1 MMFQPALPIGGY
13 AGWRF
18 LNRTMEAQQASFA
31 RSPQVTRDLEHF
43 RARIGEIDTAEALV
57 SDRRLL
63 RVALGAFGL
72 EADINNRFFIRKV
85 LEDGTLDPGALGNR
99 LADKRYLEMSR
110 AFGFGDF
117 DVPRSKLGDFG
128 DRIAQAFVTRQF
140 EVAVGGQD
148 ENLRLALTLRRELGD
163 IAAREAGERT
173 RWFSVLGNP
182 PLRKA
187 FETAFGL
194 PASFATLDIDRQLSV
209 MQTRAR
215 GAFGDDSVAQ
225 FADPERREALVRRF
239 LLRADATG
247 AGGGLSPTVPGSAA
261 LQLLQ
266 AMPPGG
272 LAGLRVRF

>member
-1 MMFQPALPIGGY
+1 MIFQPALPLGGY
-13 AGWRF
+13 VGWRF
-18 LNRTMEAQQASFA
+18 LNRTMETQQAALA
-31 RSPQVTRDLEHF
+31 RSPQVSRDVDHF
-43 RARIGEIDTAEALV
+43 RSRIGQIDSAEALV

-72 EADINNRFFIRKV
+72 ESDINNRFFIRKV
-85 LEDGTLDPGALGNR
+85 LEDGTLDPKALGNR
-99 LADKRYLEMSR
+99 LADKRYLEFSR

-117 DVPRSKLGDFG
+117 DVPRSKLSDFG
-128 DRIAQAFVTRQF
+128 DRIAKAFVTRQF

-163 IAAREAGERT
+163 IAARDTSDRT

-215 GAFGDDSVAQ
+215 SSFGNDTVAQ
-225 FADPERREALVRRF
+225 FANPDRMEALTRRF
-239 LLRADATG
+239 LLRADA
-247 AGGGLSPTVPGSAA
+247 AAPGGGMAPSAPGSAA

-266 AMPPGG
+266 AMPQAGRIG
-272 LAGLRVRF
+272 LPFLR